1 MINFLN
7 DYGEECE
14 ETLENQKDW
23 LEEKHYLAHCLT
35 IIDDKIKEL
44 LHKEKGFKENAGTIR
59 KTFWDDVRV
68 NLDTAEDVD
77 ETFMAIKQQV
87 ELLSDSELAQQRA
100 IRNMKVYERLQQSP
114 YFARIDFLQDGQ
126 QEPLKIYI
134 GVATLLD
141 QQDENI
147 VIYDWRAPISSMYYD
162 HTPGDAYY
170 TTSTEEIYGKMLLK
184 RQFIIK
190 NGELQS
196 MFNTGLTI
204 GDDLLLDILAQNANE
219 HIRSI
224 VATIQAEQN
233 KIIRHL
239 RSRYLIVEG
248 VAGSGKTAVALQ
260 RVAYL
265 LYRYRN
271 EITADQIL
279 LITPNQL
286 FNQYVHTVL
295 PDLGED
301 NMQQLTFTEY
311 IEKRLGRQ
319 FQLEYPYE
327 QLEQL
332 LTEKDS
338 TFYEMKL
345 NSITFKA
352 SLAYKQLM
360 DEYISYLS
368 NKGLLFKNIVFRG
381 ERIITAQE
389 IAEYF
394 YSFPSSLSIPDR
406 LQLVKK
412 WLLQRLTKFE
422 KTEWTKEWVEEAM
435 DLLDTEAYTKS
446 YSKLLYEGHFTEN
459 SFDDFDQ
466 EQKKLAKQ
474 IVKKQLK
481 PLRNS
486 IKHLKFVH
494 ILGIYRQLFDLNNTV
509 YQKLQHLVPDHW
521 EDICQQTLPN
531 LAKRL
536 ITYEDAAP
544 FLYLQDKIEGQQTNT
559 MIHHV
564 LIDEAQD
571 YSPFQLI
578 LLQQLFP
585 KARMTILGDGHQTIH
600 PHTFDNPSL
609 LNPKLYSEQAEK
621 MILTKSYRSTKQII
635 QLTAKI
641 LNDGSEVEAFN
652 RNGPEPSITI
662 VPNEVELTAQII
674 QNIHELSR
682 QFDTIAV
689 ICKTAAE
696 CSAAYKQLNRHVDS
710 QLITHDTKQFKKGI
724 LLLPAYMAKGIEFDA
739 VIIYNASAATYSR
752 ETERHYFY
760 TACTRAMHELHIY
773 SINKLTPFLQ

>member
-1 MINFLN
+1 M
-7 DYGEECE
+7 
-14 ETLENQKDW
+14 
-23 LEEKHYLAHCLT
+23 EEKQHLEHCLN
-35 IIDDKIKEL
+35 IIDAKMKEL
-44 LHKEKGFKENAGTIR
+44 LLQEKGFKENAVAIK
-59 KTFWDDVRV
+59 KTFWNDVRV

-77 ETFMAIKQQV
+77 ETFFAIKQQV

-100 IRNMKVYERLQQSP
+100 IRNVKVYERLQQSP
-114 YFARIDFLQDGQ
+114 YFARIDFLQSEHS
-126 QEPLKIYI
+126 EPLKIYI

-141 QQDENI
+141 EQDENI
-147 VIYDWRAPISSMYYD
+147 IIYDWRAPISSMYYD
-162 HTPGDAYY
+162 CTPGEASYE
-170 TTSTEEIYGKMLLK
+170 TTTEDIHGEMLLK

-190 NGELQS
+190 NGQLQS

-233 KIIRHL
+233 KIIRHIH
-239 RSRYLIVEG
+239 SRYLIVEG

-271 EITADQIL
+271 EMTADQIL

-301 NMQQLTFTEY
+301 NMQQLTFIEY
-311 IEKRLGRQ
+311 AEKRLGRQ

-327 QLEQL
+327 QLEDL
-332 LTEKDS
+332 LTEKDEAQYV
-338 TFYEMKL
+338 TKL
-345 NSITFKA
+345 NSISFKA
-352 SLAYKQLM
+352 SLTYKQLI
-360 DEYISYLS
+360 DQYVSYLS

-389 IAEYF
+389 ITEFF
-394 YSFPSSLSIPDR
+394 YSFPSSMSIPNR
-406 LQLVKK
+406 LQLVKE
-412 WLLQRLTKFE
+412 WLLQQLTKIE
-422 KTEWTKEWVEEAM
+422 RAERTKDWVEEATE
-435 DLLDTEAYTKS
+435 LLDKEDYSKS
-446 YSKLLYEGHFTEN
+446 YSELLYEGRYTEN
-459 SFDDFDQ
+459 SFDDFDH
-466 EQKKLAKQ
+466 ERKKLARQ
-474 IVKKQLK
+474 IVKKHFK

-486 IKHLKFVH
+486 VNQLRFVH
-494 ILGIYRQLFDLNNTV
+494 ILGTYRQLFDISNSF
-509 YQKLQHLVPDHW
+509 YQEFQQLVPDNW
-521 EDICQQTLPN
+521 EDICQNTLPN

-536 ITYEDAAP
+536 IAYEDAAP

-559 MIHHV
+559 TIRHV

-571 YSPFQLI
+571 YSPFQLTV
-578 LLQQLFP
+578 LQQLFP

-609 LNPKLYSEQAEK
+609 LDPQLYGEHAEK

-652 RNGPEPSITI
+652 RDGLEPSITI
-662 VPNEVELTAQII
+662 LPNELELNKQII
-674 QNIHELSR
+674 QSINTLSHK
-682 QFDTIAV
+682 FETIAV

-696 CSAAYKQLNRHVDS
+696 CSAVFEQLSNHGDI
-710 QLITHDTKQFKKGI
+710 QLITHNTKQFKKGI

-739 VIIYNASAATYSR
+739 VLIYNASAANYSR
-752 ETERHYFY
+752 ETERNYFY

-773 SINKLTPFLQ
+773 SINKLTYFLQ

>member
-1 MINFLN
+1 M
-7 DYGEECE
+7 
-14 ETLENQKDW
+14 ENQNEW
-23 LEEKHYLAHCLT
+23 LEEKHHLEHSLDL
-35 IIDDKIKEL
+35 IDYKKNEL
-44 LHKEKGFKENAGTIR
+44 LLKEKGFKENAVALK
-59 KTFWDDVRV
+59 KTFWNDVRV

-77 ETFMAIKQQV
+77 ETFFAIKQQV

-100 IRNMKVYERLQQSP
+100 IRNVKVYERLQQSP
-114 YFARIDFLQDGQ
+114 YFARIDFLQNGHQD
-126 QEPLKIYI
+126 PLKIYI

-141 QQDENI
+141 EQDENI

-162 HTPGDAYY
+162 YTPGEASYD
-170 TTSTEEIYGKMLLK
+170 TTTEEISGEMLLK

-190 NGELQS
+190 NGQLQS

-233 KIIRHL
+233 KIIRHVH
-239 RSRYLIVEG
+239 SRYLIVEG

-271 EITADQIL
+271 EMTADQIL

-286 FNQYVHTVL
+286 FNQYIHTVL

-301 NMQQLTFTEY
+301 NMQQLTFIEY
-311 IEKRLGRQ
+311 AEKRLGRQ

-327 QLEQL
+327 QLEDL
-332 LTEKDS
+332 LTEKNDAHYQTKLS
-338 TFYEMKL
+338 TI
-345 NSITFKA
+345 SFKA
-352 SLAYKQLM
+352 SLAYKLLM
-360 DEYISYLS
+360 DQYVSYLS
-368 NKGLLFKNIVFRG
+368 KKGLLFKNIVFRG
-381 ERIITAQE
+381 ERIITAQA
-389 IAEYF
+389 ITEYF
-394 YSFPSSLSIPDR
+394 YSFPFSMSIPDR
-406 LQLVKK
+406 LQLVKE
-412 WLLQRLTKFE
+412 WLLQQLTKFE
-422 KTEWTKEWVEEAM
+422 RDERRKEWVEEEAE
-435 DLLDTEAYTKS
+435 LLDKEDYSKS
-446 YSKLLYEGHFTEN
+446 YKELLYEGRYTEN

-466 EQKKLAKQ
+466 ERRKLARQ
-474 IVKKQLK
+474 IVKKHFK

-486 IKHLKFVH
+486 VHQLKFVQ
-494 ILGIYRQLFDLNNTV
+494 ILGTYRQLFDLNSPIH
-509 YQKLQHLVPDHW
+509 KELQHLMPDNW

-536 ITYEDAAP
+536 IAYEDAAP
-544 FLYLQDKIEGQQTNT
+544 FLYLQDKIEGQQTNM
-559 MIHHV
+559 MIRHV

-578 LLQQLFP
+578 VLQQLFP

-609 LNPKLYSEQAEK
+609 LDPQLYGEQAEK

-635 QLTAKI
+635 QLTANI

-662 VPNEVELTAQII
+662 VPNELDLTEQII
-674 QNIHELSR
+674 QNINNLSTK
-682 QFDTIAV
+682 FETIAV

-696 CSAAYKQLNRHVDS
+696 CSAVYEQLSNQVDI
-710 QLITHDTKQFKKGI
+710 QLINHNTKQFKKGI

-739 VIIYNASAATYSR
+739 VLIYNASAANYSR
-752 ETERHYFY
+752 ENERNYFY

-773 SINKLTPFLQ
+773 SINKLTYFLQ

>member
-1 MINFLN
+1 M
-7 DYGEECE
+7 
-14 ETLENQKDW
+14 ENQKEW
-23 LEEKHYLAHCLT
+23 LEENHYLEHCLT
-35 IIDDKIKEL
+35 IIDYKIKEL
-44 LHKEKGFKENAGTIR
+44 LSKEKGFKENAVALK
-59 KTFWDDVRV
+59 KTFWNDVRV

-77 ETFMAIKQQV
+77 ETFFAIKQQV

-100 IRNMKVYERLQQSP
+100 IRNVKVYERLQQSP
-114 YFARIDFLQDGQ
+114 YFARIDFLQNGHK
-126 QEPLKIYI
+126 EPFKIYI

-141 QQDENI
+141 AKDENI

-162 HTPGDAYY
+162 YTPGDSSYE
-170 TTSTEEIYGKMLLK
+170 TTAEEIHGEMLLK

-190 NGELQS
+190 NGQLQS

-224 VATIQAEQN
+224 VATIQGEQN
-233 KIIRHL
+233 KIIRHIN
-239 RSRYLIVEG
+239 SRYLIVEG

-271 EITADQIL
+271 EMTADQIL

-301 NMQQLTFTEY
+301 NMQQLTFIEY
-311 IEKRLGRQ
+311 AEKRLGRQ

-327 QLEQL
+327 QLEDL
-332 LTEKDS
+332 LTEKDDDLYL
-338 TFYEMKL
+338 TKL
-345 NSITFKA
+345 NSISFKA
-352 SLAYKQLM
+352 SLAYKQLL
-360 DEYISYLS
+360 DQYISHLS
-368 NKGLLFKNIVFRG
+368 KEGLLFKNIVFRG
-381 ERIITAQE
+381 DRIITALE
-389 IAEYF
+389 ITEYF
-394 YSFPSSLSIPDR
+394 YSFPSTMSIPNR
-406 LQLVKK
+406 LQLVKE
-412 WLLQRLTKFE
+412 WLLQQLTKFE
-422 KTEWTKEWVEEAM
+422 RAERTKSWVEEATE
-435 DLLDTEAYTKS
+435 LLDKEDYSKS
-446 YSKLLYEGHFTEN
+446 YSELLYEGRYTEN

-466 EQKKLAKQ
+466 EQKKLARQ
-474 IVKKQLK
+474 LVKKHFK

-486 IKHLKFVH
+486 VSQLKFVH
-494 ILGIYRQLFDLNNTV
+494 IMGTYRQLFDLNSAIYNEM
-509 YQKLQHLVPDHW
+509 QHLMPDNW
-521 EDICQQTLPN
+521 EDICEQTLPN

-536 ITYEDAAP
+536 IAYEDAAP

-559 MIHHV
+559 MIRHV

-571 YSPFQLI
+571 YSPFQLTV
-578 LLQQLFP
+578 LQHLFP

-609 LNPKLYSEQAEK
+609 LDPQLYGEHAEK
-621 MILTKSYRSTKQII
+621 MIITKSYRSTKQII

-641 LNDGSEVEAFN
+641 LNNGSVVEAFN

-662 VPNEVELTAQII
+662 VPNAVELIDQII
-674 QNIHELSR
+674 QSINNLSAK
-682 QFDTIAV
+682 FETIAV

-696 CSAAYKQLNRHVDS
+696 CSAVFEQLGDQIDI
-710 QLITHDTKQFKKGI
+710 QLITHNTKQFKKGI

-739 VIIYNASAATYSR
+739 VLIYNASAANYSR
-752 ETERHYFY
+752 ESERNYFY

-773 SINKLTPFLQ
+773 SINKLTYFLQ

>member
-1 MINFLN
+1 M
-7 DYGEECE
+7 
-14 ETLENQKDW
+14 ENQNEW
-23 LEEKHYLAHCLT
+23 LEEKHHLEHSLDL
-35 IIDDKIKEL
+35 IDYKKNEL
-44 LHKEKGFKENAGTIR
+44 LLKEKGFKENAVALK
-59 KTFWDDVRV
+59 KTFWNDVRV

-77 ETFMAIKQQV
+77 ETFFAIKQQV

-100 IRNMKVYERLQQSP
+100 IRNVKVYERLQQSP
-114 YFARIDFLQDGQ
+114 YFARIDFLQNGHQD
-126 QEPLKIYI
+126 PLKIYI

-141 QQDENI
+141 EQDENI

-162 HTPGDAYY
+162 YTPGEASYN
-170 TTSTEEIYGKMLLK
+170 TTTEEISGEMLLK

-190 NGELQS
+190 NGQLQS

-233 KIIRHL
+233 KIIRHVH
-239 RSRYLIVEG
+239 SRYLIVEG

-271 EITADQIL
+271 EMTADQIL

-286 FNQYVHTVL
+286 FNQYIHTVL

-301 NMQQLTFTEY
+301 NMQQLTFIEY
-311 IEKRLGRQ
+311 AEKRLGRQ

-327 QLEQL
+327 QLEDL
-332 LTEKDS
+332 LTEKNDAHYQTKLS
-338 TFYEMKL
+338 TI
-345 NSITFKA
+345 SFKA
-352 SLAYKQLM
+352 SLAYKLLM
-360 DEYISYLS
+360 DQYVSYLS
-368 NKGLLFKNIVFRG
+368 KKGLLFKNIVFRG
-381 ERIITAQE
+381 ERIITAQA
-389 IAEYF
+389 ITEYF
-394 YSFPSSLSIPDR
+394 YSFPFSMSIPDR
-406 LQLVKK
+406 LQLVKE
-412 WLLQRLTKFE
+412 WLLQQLTKFE
-422 KTEWTKEWVEEAM
+422 RDERRKEWVEEEAE
-435 DLLDTEAYTKS
+435 LLDKEDYSKS
-446 YSKLLYEGHFTEN
+446 YKELLYEGRYTEN

-466 EQKKLAKQ
+466 ERRKLARQ
-474 IVKKQLK
+474 IVKKHFK

-486 IKHLKFVH
+486 VHQLKFVQ
-494 ILGIYRQLFDLNNTV
+494 ILGTYRQLFDLNSPIH
-509 YQKLQHLVPDHW
+509 KELQHLMPDNW

-536 ITYEDAAP
+536 IAYEDAAP
-544 FLYLQDKIEGQQTNT
+544 FLYLQDKIEGQQTNM
-559 MIHHV
+559 MIRHV

-578 LLQQLFP
+578 VLQQLFP

-609 LNPKLYSEQAEK
+609 LDPQLYGEQAEK

-662 VPNEVELTAQII
+662 VPNELDLTEQII
-674 QNIHELSR
+674 QNINNLSTK
-682 QFDTIAV
+682 FETIAV

-696 CSAAYKQLNRHVDS
+696 CSAVYEQLSNQVDI
-710 QLITHDTKQFKKGI
+710 QLINHNTKQFKKGI

-739 VIIYNASAATYSR
+739 VLIYNASAANYSR
-752 ETERHYFY
+752 ENERNYFY

-773 SINKLTPFLQ
+773 SINKLTYFLQ

>member
-1 MINFLN
+1 M
-7 DYGEECE
+7 
-14 ETLENQKDW
+14 ENQNEW
-23 LEEKHYLAHCLT
+23 LEEKHHLEHSLDL
-35 IIDDKIKEL
+35 IDYKKNEL
-44 LHKEKGFKENAGTIR
+44 LLKEKGFKENAVALK
-59 KTFWDDVRV
+59 KTFWNDVRV

-77 ETFMAIKQQV
+77 ETFFAIKQQV

-100 IRNMKVYERLQQSP
+100 IRNVKVYERLQQSP
-114 YFARIDFLQDGQ
+114 YFARIDFLQNGHQD
-126 QEPLKIYI
+126 PLKIYI

-141 QQDENI
+141 EQDENI

-162 HTPGDAYY
+162 YTPGEASYD
-170 TTSTEEIYGKMLLK
+170 TTTEEISGEMLLK

-190 NGELQS
+190 NGQLQS

-204 GDDLLLDILAQNANE
+204 GDDLLIDILAQNANE

-233 KIIRHL
+233 KIIRHVH
-239 RSRYLIVEG
+239 SRYLIVEG

-271 EITADQIL
+271 EMTADQIL

-286 FNQYVHTVL
+286 FNQYIHTVL

-301 NMQQLTFTEY
+301 NMQQLTFIEY
-311 IEKRLGRQ
+311 AEKRLGRQ

-327 QLEQL
+327 QLEDL
-332 LTEKDS
+332 LTEKNDAHYQ
-338 TFYEMKL
+338 TKL
-345 NSITFKA
+345 SIISFKA
-352 SLAYKQLM
+352 SLAYKLLM
-360 DEYISYLS
+360 DQYVSYLS
-368 NKGLLFKNIVFRG
+368 KKGLLFKNIVFRG
-381 ERIITAQE
+381 ERIITAQA
-389 IAEYF
+389 ITEYF
-394 YSFPSSLSIPDR
+394 YSFPFSMSIPDR
-406 LQLVKK
+406 LQLVKE
-412 WLLQRLTKFE
+412 WLLQQLTKFE
-422 KTEWTKEWVEEAM
+422 RDERRKEWVEEEAE
-435 DLLDTEAYTKS
+435 LLDKEDYSKS
-446 YSKLLYEGHFTEN
+446 YKELLYEGRYTEN

-466 EQKKLAKQ
+466 ERRKLARQ
-474 IVKKQLK
+474 IVKKHFK

-486 IKHLKFVH
+486 VHQLKFVQ
-494 ILGIYRQLFDLNNTV
+494 ILGTYRQLFDLNSPIH
-509 YQKLQHLVPDHW
+509 KELQHLMPDNW

-536 ITYEDAAP
+536 IAYEDAAP
-544 FLYLQDKIEGQQTNT
+544 FLYLQDKIEGQQTNM
-559 MIHHV
+559 MIRHV

-578 LLQQLFP
+578 VLQQLFP

-609 LNPKLYSEQAEK
+609 LDPQLYGEQAEK

-635 QLTAKI
+635 QLTANI

-662 VPNEVELTAQII
+662 VPNELDLTEQII
-674 QNIHELSR
+674 QNINNLSTK
-682 QFDTIAV
+682 FETIAV

-696 CSAAYKQLNRHVDS
+696 CSAVYEQLSNQVDI
-710 QLITHDTKQFKKGI
+710 QLINHNTKQFKKGI

-739 VIIYNASAATYSR
+739 VLIYNASAANYSR
-752 ETERHYFY
+752 ENERNYFY

-773 SINKLTPFLQ
+773 SINKLTYFLQ

>member
-1 MINFLN
+1 M
-7 DYGEECE
+7 
-14 ETLENQKDW
+14 ENQNEW
-23 LEEKHYLAHCLT
+23 IEEKQHLESCLN
-35 IIDDKIKEL
+35 IIDDKMKEL
-44 LHKEKGFKENAGTIR
+44 LLKEKGFKENAVAIK
-59 KTFWDDVRV
+59 KTFWNDVRV

-77 ETFMAIKQQV
+77 ETFFAIKQQV

-100 IRNMKVYERLQQSP
+100 IRNVKVYERLQQSP
-114 YFARIDFLQDGQ
+114 YFARIDFLQSEHC
-126 QEPLKIYI
+126 EPLRIYI

-141 QQDENI
+141 EQDENI
-147 VIYDWRAPISSMYYD
+147 IIYDWRAPISSMYYD
-162 HTPGDAYY
+162 CTPGEASYE
-170 TTSTEEIYGKMLLK
+170 TTTEDIHGEMLLK

-190 NGELQS
+190 NGQLQS

-233 KIIRHL
+233 KIIRHIH
-239 RSRYLIVEG
+239 SRYLIVEG

-271 EITADQIL
+271 EMTADQIL

-301 NMQQLTFTEY
+301 NMQQLTFIEY
-311 IEKRLGRQ
+311 AEKRLGRQ

-327 QLEQL
+327 QLEDL
-332 LTEKDS
+332 LTEKDKAQYV
-338 TFYEMKL
+338 TKL
-345 NSITFKA
+345 NSISFKA
-352 SLAYKQLM
+352 SLTYKQLI
-360 DEYISYLS
+360 DQYVSYLS

-389 IAEYF
+389 ITEYF
-394 YSFPSSLSIPDR
+394 YSFPSSMSIPNR
-406 LQLVKK
+406 LQLVKE
-412 WLLQRLTKFE
+412 WLLQKLTKIE
-422 KTEWTKEWVEEAM
+422 RAERTKDWVEEATE
-435 DLLDTEAYTKS
+435 LLDKEDYSKS
-446 YSKLLYEGHFTEN
+446 YSELLYEGRYTEN
-459 SFDDFDQ
+459 SFDDFDH
-466 EQKKLAKQ
+466 ERKKLARQ
-474 IVKKQLK
+474 IVKKHFK

-486 IKHLKFVH
+486 VNQLRFVH
-494 ILGIYRQLFDLNNTV
+494 ILGTYRQLFDISNTL
-509 YQKLQHLVPDHW
+509 YQEFQQLVPDNW
-521 EDICQQTLPN
+521 EDICQNTLPN

-536 ITYEDAAP
+536 IAYEDAAP

-559 MIHHV
+559 TIRHV

-571 YSPFQLI
+571 YSPFQLTV
-578 LLQQLFP
+578 LQQLFP

-609 LNPKLYSEQAEK
+609 LDPQLYGEHAEK

-641 LNDGSEVEAFN
+641 LNDGSVVEAFN
-652 RNGPEPSITI
+652 RNGQEPSITI
-662 VPNEVELTAQII
+662 LPNEVELNKQII
-674 QNIHELSR
+674 QSINTLSHK
-682 QFDTIAV
+682 FETIAV

-696 CSAAYKQLNRHVDS
+696 CSAVFEQLSNHVDI
-710 QLITHDTKQFKKGI
+710 QHITHNTKQFKKGI

-739 VIIYNASAATYSR
+739 VLIYNASAANYSR
-752 ETERHYFY
+752 ETERNYFY
-760 TACTRAMHELHIY
+760 TACTRAMHQLHIY
-773 SINKLTPFLQ
+773 SINKLTYFLQS

>member
-1 MINFLN
+1 MEKQ
-7 DYGEECE
+7 YEW
-14 ETLENQKDW
+14 T
-23 LEEKHYLAHCLT
+23 EEKKYLEHCLNT
-35 IIDDKIKEL
+35 VGHKKEEL
-44 LHKEKGFKENAGTIR
+44 ILKRKNFRKNAVALK

-68 NLDTAEDVD
+68 NLDTAEDFD
-77 ETFMAIKQQV
+77 ETFFAIKQQV
-87 ELLSDSELAQQRA
+87 ELLSDSELAEQRT
-100 IRNMKVYERLQQSP
+100 IQNMKVYERLQQSP
-114 YFARIDFLQDGQ
+114 YFARIDFLQNEQ
-126 QEPLKIYI
+126 KEPLKIYI

-141 QQDENI
+141 EQDENI
-147 VIYDWRAPISSMYYD
+147 IIYDWRAPISSMYYD
-162 HTPGDAYY
+162 YTPGEASYE
-170 TTSTEEIYGKMLLK
+170 TTTEEIHGEILLK

-190 NGELQS
+190 NGQLQS

-233 KIIRHL
+233 KIIRHIH
-239 RSRYLIVEG
+239 SRYLIVEG

-271 EITADQIL
+271 EMTADQIL

-301 NMQQLTFTEY
+301 NMQQLTFIEY
-311 IEKRLGRQ
+311 AEKRLGRQ

-327 QLEQL
+327 QLEDL
-332 LTEKDS
+332 LTEKDDAH
-338 TFYEMKL
+338 YRRKL
-345 NSITFKA
+345 DSISFKA
-352 SLAYKQLM
+352 SLAYKQLV
-360 DEYISYLS
+360 DQYVSYLS
-368 NKGLLFKNIVFRG
+368 YEGLLFKNIVFRG
-381 ERIITAQE
+381 ERIITAQA
-389 IAEYF
+389 ISEYF
-394 YSFPSSLSIPDR
+394 YSFPSSMPIPNR
-406 LQLVKK
+406 LQLVKE
-412 WLLQRLTKFE
+412 WLLQQLVAFE
-422 KTEWTKEWVEEAM
+422 RAERRKEWVEEAAE
-435 DLLDTEAYTKS
+435 LLDKEDYSKS
-446 YSKLLYEGHFTEN
+446 YKELLDEGRYTEN

-466 EQKKLAKQ
+466 ERKKLARQ
-474 IVKKQLK
+474 IVKKHFK

-486 IKHLKFVH
+486 VNQLKFVH
-494 ILGIYRQLFDLNNTV
+494 MLGTYRQLFDLNSPI
-509 YQKLQHLVPDHW
+509 KKELQHLMPDNW

-536 ITYEDAAP
+536 IAYEDAAP

-559 MIHHV
+559 TIRHV

-578 LLQQLFP
+578 VLQQLFP
-585 KARMTILGDGHQTIH
+585 RARMTILGDGHQTIH

-609 LNPKLYSEQAEK
+609 LSPQLYGEQAEK

-641 LNDGSEVEAFN
+641 LKDGSKVEAFN
-652 RNGPEPSITI
+652 RDGPEPSITLLQ
-662 VPNEVELTAQII
+662 NELELNAQII
-674 QNIHELSR
+674 QNINNLSAK
-682 QFDTIAV
+682 FETIAV

-696 CSAAYKQLNRHVDS
+696 CSTVYEQLNNQIDI
-710 QLITHDTKQFKKGI
+710 QLINHNTKQFKKGI
-724 LLLPAYMAKGIEFDA
+724 LLLPTYMAKGIEFDA
-739 VIIYNASAATYSR
+739 VLIYNASATNYSR
-752 ETERHYFY
+752 ESERKYFY

-773 SINKLTPFLQ
+773 SINKLTHFLQ

>member
-1 MINFLN
+1 M
-7 DYGEECE
+7 
-14 ETLENQKDW
+14 ENQNEW
-23 LEEKHYLAHCLT
+23 QEEKHHLEHSLNL
-35 IIDDKIKEL
+35 IDYKKNEL
-44 LHKEKGFKENAGTIR
+44 LLKEKGFKENAVALK

-77 ETFMAIKQQV
+77 ETFFAIKQQV

-100 IRNMKVYERLQQSP
+100 IRNVKVYERLQQSP
-114 YFARIDFLQDGQ
+114 YFARIDFLQNGHQD
-126 QEPLKIYI
+126 PLKIYI

-141 QQDENI
+141 EQDENI

-162 HTPGDAYY
+162 YTPGGASYDTIA
-170 TTSTEEIYGKMLLK
+170 EEVHGEMLLK

-190 NGELQS
+190 NGQLQS

-224 VATIQAEQN
+224 VTTIQAEQN
-233 KIIRHL
+233 KIIRHVH
-239 RSRYLIVEG
+239 SRYLIVEG

-271 EITADQIL
+271 EMTADQIL

-301 NMQQLTFTEY
+301 NMQQLTFIEY
-311 IEKRLGRQ
+311 AEKRLGRQ
-319 FQLEYPYE
+319 FQIEYPYE
-327 QLEQL
+327 QLEDL
-332 LTEKDS
+332 LTEKNDAHYQTKLS
-338 TFYEMKL
+338 TI
-345 NSITFKA
+345 SFKA

-360 DEYISYLS
+360 DQYVSYLS

-381 ERIITAQE
+381 ERIISAKAIT
-389 IAEYF
+389 EYF
-394 YSFPSSLSIPDR
+394 YSFPFLMSIPDR
-406 LQLVKK
+406 LQLVKE
-412 WLLQRLTKFE
+412 WILQQLTKFE
-422 KTEWTKEWVEEAM
+422 REERRKEWVEEEAE
-435 DLLDTEAYTKS
+435 LLDKED
-446 YSKLLYEGHFTEN
+446 YSKSFKELLYEGRYTEN

-466 EQKKLAKQ
+466 ERKKLARQ
-474 IVKKQLK
+474 IAKKHFK

-486 IKHLKFVH
+486 VNQLKFVH
-494 ILGIYRQLFDLNNTV
+494 ILGTYRQLFDLNSPIH
-509 YQKLQHLVPDHW
+509 KELQHLMPDNW

-536 ITYEDAAP
+536 IAYEDAAP

-559 MIHHV
+559 MIRHV

-571 YSPFQLI
+571 YSPFQLTV
-578 LLQQLFP
+578 LQQLFP

-600 PHTFDNPSL
+600 PHTFSNPSL
-609 LNPKLYSEQAEK
+609 LDPQLYGEQAEK

-641 LNDGSEVEAFN
+641 LNDDSEVEAFN

-662 VPNEVELTAQII
+662 VPNELALTEQII
-674 QNIHELSR
+674 QSINNLSTK
-682 QFDTIAV
+682 FETIAV

-696 CSAAYKQLNRHVDS
+696 CSAVYEQLSNQVDI
-710 QLITHDTKQFKKGI
+710 QLINHNTKQFKKGI

-739 VIIYNASAATYSR
+739 VLIYNASAANYSR
-752 ETERHYFY
+752 ENERYYFY

-773 SINKLTPFLQ
+773 SINKLTYFLQ

>member
-1 MINFLN
+1 M
-7 DYGEECE
+7 
-14 ETLENQKDW
+14 ENQKEW
-23 LEEKHYLAHCLT
+23 LEEKHYLEDSLN
-35 IIDDKIKEL
+35 IIHHKIKEMQL
-44 LHKEKGFKENAGTIR
+44 KEKGFKENAVALK
-59 KTFWDDVRV
+59 KTFWNDVRV

-77 ETFMAIKQQV
+77 ETFFAIKQQV

-100 IRNMKVYERLQQSP
+100 IRNVKVYERLQQSP
-114 YFARIDFLQDGQ
+114 YFARIDFLQNGEKD
-126 QEPLKIYI
+126 PLKIYI

-141 QQDENI
+141 EQDENI
-147 VIYDWRAPISSMYYD
+147 IIYDWRAPISSMYYD
-162 HTPGDAYY
+162 YTPGDASYE
-170 TTSTEEIYGKMLLK
+170 TLGEEIHGEMLLK

-233 KIIRHL
+233 KIIRHVN
-239 RSRYLIVEG
+239 SRYLIVEG

-271 EITADQIL
+271 EMTADQIL

-301 NMQQLTFTEY
+301 NMQQLTFIEY
-311 IEKRLGRQ
+311 VEKRLGRQ

-327 QLEQL
+327 QLEDL
-332 LTEKDS
+332 LTEKDDAH
-338 TFYEMKL
+338 YETTL
-345 NSITFKA
+345 SIISYKA
-352 SLAYKQLM
+352 SLAFKDLM
-360 DEYISYLS
+360 DQYVSYLS
-368 NKGLLFKNIVFRG
+368 KKGLLFKNIVFRG

-389 IAEYF
+389 ISEYF
-394 YSFPSSLSIPDR
+394 YSFPSSISIPDR
-406 LQLVKK
+406 LQFVKD
-412 WLLQRLTKFE
+412 WLLQQLTKFE
-422 KTEWTKEWVEEAM
+422 RAERTKEWVEEATE
-435 DLLDTEAYTKS
+435 LLDKEDYSKS
-446 YSKLLYEGHFTEN
+446 YSELLYEGSYTEN

-466 EQKKLAKQ
+466 ERQKLARQ
-474 IVKKQLK
+474 IVKKHFK

-486 IKHLKFVH
+486 VTKLKFVH
-494 ILGIYRQLFDLNNTV
+494 ILGIYRQLFDQSSPI
-509 YQKLQHLVPDHW
+509 YKALQHLMPDHW
-521 EDICQQTLPN
+521 EDICQHTHTN
-531 LAKRL
+531 LTKRL
-536 ITYEDAAP
+536 IAYEDAAP

-559 MIHHV
+559 RIRHV

-571 YSPFQLI
+571 YSPFQLTV
-578 LLQQLFP
+578 LQQLFP

-600 PHTFDNPSL
+600 PHTFENPSL
-609 LNPKLYSEQAEK
+609 LDPQLYGGQAEK

-635 QLTAKI
+635 SLTANI

-662 VPNEVELTAQII
+662 VPNQLELVDQII
-674 QNIHELSR
+674 QNINNLSTK
-682 QFDTIAV
+682 FETIAV
-689 ICKTAAE
+689 ICKTTAE
-696 CSAAYKQLNRHVDS
+696 CTAVYEQLRNQVDI
-710 QLITHDTKQFKKGI
+710 QLITHSTKQFKKGI

-739 VIIYNASAATYSR
+739 VIIYNASAANYSR
-752 ETERHYFY
+752 ESERYYFY
-760 TACTRAMHELHIY
+760 TACTRAMHELFIY
-773 SINKLTPFLQ
+773 SINKVTSFLQ

>member
-1 MINFLN
+1 M
-7 DYGEECE
+7 
-14 ETLENQKDW
+14 ENQNDW
-23 LEEKHYLAHCLT
+23 LEEKHHLEQSLNL
-35 IIDDKIKEL
+35 IDHKKNEL
-44 LHKEKGFKENAGTIR
+44 LLKEKSFKENAVALK
-59 KTFWDDVRV
+59 KTFWNDVRV

-77 ETFMAIKQQV
+77 ETFFAIKQQV

-100 IRNMKVYERLQQSP
+100 IQNVKVYERLQQSP

-126 QEPLKIYI
+126 QDPLKIYI

-141 QQDENI
+141 EQDENI

-162 HTPGDAYY
+162 CTPGKASYD
-170 TTSTEEIYGKMLLK
+170 TTAEEIHGEMLLK

-190 NGELQS
+190 NGQLQS

-204 GDDLLLDILAQNANE
+204 GDDLLLAILAQNANE

-233 KIIRHL
+233 KIIRHVQ
-239 RSRYLIVEG
+239 SRYLIVEG

-271 EITADQIL
+271 EMTADQIL

-301 NMQQLTFTEY
+301 NMQQLTFIEY
-311 IEKRLGRQ
+311 VEKRLGRQ
-319 FQLEYPYE
+319 FKLEYPYE
-327 QLEQL
+327 QLEDL
-332 LTEKDS
+332 LTEKDEAHYQ
-338 TFYEMKL
+338 TKL
-345 NSITFKA
+345 SSISYKA
-352 SLAYKQLM
+352 SLAYKHLM
-360 DEYISYLS
+360 DQYVSYLS

-389 IAEYF
+389 ITEYF
-394 YSFPSSLSIPDR
+394 YSFPSTMSIPNR
-406 LQLVKK
+406 LQFVKE
-412 WLLQRLTKFE
+412 WVLQQLTKFE
-422 KTEWTKEWVEEAM
+422 KAERTKEWVEEATE
-435 DLLDTEAYTKS
+435 LLDKEDYSKS
-446 YSKLLYEGHFTEN
+446 YSELLYEGRYTEN
-459 SFDDFDQ
+459 SFDDLDQ
-466 EQKKLAKQ
+466 ERQKLARQ
-474 IVKKQLK
+474 IVKKYFK

-486 IKHLKFVH
+486 VHQLKFVH
-494 ILGIYRQLFDLNNTV
+494 MLGTYRQLFDLNNPIT
-509 YQKLQHLVPDHW
+509 KDLQHLMPNDW

-531 LAKRL
+531 LAKRF
-536 ITYEDAAP
+536 IAYEDAAP

-571 YSPFQLI
+571 YSPFQLTV
-578 LLQQLFP
+578 LQQLFP

-609 LNPKLYSEQAEK
+609 LDPQLYGEQAEK

-652 RNGPEPSITI
+652 RTGPEPSITV
-662 VPNEVELTAQII
+662 VPNELELIDEIT
-674 QNIHELSR
+674 QNIHHLSAK
-682 QFDTIAV
+682 FETIAV

-696 CSAAYKQLNRHVDS
+696 CSAVYGQLSNQVDI
-710 QLITHDTKQFKKGI
+710 QLINHNTKQFKKGI

-739 VIIYNASAATYSR
+739 VLIYNASAANYAK
-752 ETERHYFY
+752 ENERYYFY

-773 SINKLTPFLQ
+773 SINKLTHFLQ